1 MPASASAAAIAL
13 NSIGIDLDWCCGD
26 ESAPATDT
34 AATGE
39 AVEFCCTFAAKLS
52 AGGRALSGELR
63 PDSGQREATTDG
75 LASPAGGRLDSVPAA
90 SACVG
95 HIGRSRPF
103 GCSTLV

>member
-1 MPASASAAAIAL
+1 M
-13 NSIGIDLDWCCGD
+13 GIDLDWCC

-39 AVEFCCTFAAKLS
+39 AVEFCCTFAAGLS
-52 AGGRALSGELR
+52 AGGCGLSGELR
-63 PDSGQREATTDG
+63 LGSGQREATTDR
-75 LASPAGGRLDSVPAA
+75 LASPAAWPLDCVPAA

-95 HIGRSRPF
+95 HIGRSLPF